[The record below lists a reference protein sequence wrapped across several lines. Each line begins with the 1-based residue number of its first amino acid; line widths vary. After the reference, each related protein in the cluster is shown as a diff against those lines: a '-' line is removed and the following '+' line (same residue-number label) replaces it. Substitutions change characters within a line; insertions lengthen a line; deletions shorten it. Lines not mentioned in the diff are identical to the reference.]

1 MNLVIVESPAKSKTI
16 EKYLGSNYKVV
27 SSIGH
32 IRDLGTTGKYG
43 LGIDLENNFKP
54 NYVPMKDKKKV
65 IKELEKLVKE
75 AEYVYLATDPDREGE
90 AISWHLYDTLK
101 IKDNYDRVLF
111 YEITKDKVLEGLNNP
126 RKIDYNLVKSQETR
140 RMLDRIIGFR
150 LSNLM
155 KKKTDGTSAGRVQS
169 VALKLI
175 VEREKEI
182 KSFIKEAYYT
192 INANFDNFD
201 SELFAYNNL
210 NIELKDKDEAFE
222 ILNKLNKEFI
232 VKNIESKNKNRS
244 SKYPFTTS
252 TLQQESSTKLNFN
265 AKKTMMIAQK
275 LYEGIDIGTET
286 TGLITYMR
294 TDSIR
299 LSDEFVKNTFGYIK
313 GNYGEEYIGYV
324 KKNKKNDNIQ
334 DAHEAIR
341 PTNINRTPESIKGY
355 LTNDEYKLYKLIY
368 ARTLASLMS
377 DAKTKVTT
385 IILDNNNYQ
394 FKNSGSVITF
404 DGYLKV
410 YSKYEDNTDNE
421 LPDLSSYLNK
431 EIVSN
436 NIECNEHFTKPKP
449 RYTEAKL
456 IHELEELGIGRPS
469 TYATIMST
477 IKDRGYVVLEDKKFV
492 PTEIGE
498 QITEKLGEYFSN
510 IINVKYT
517 ANMEKDLDE
526 IAEGKV
532 DNIKVLR
539 EFYDIF
545 DSTLNEANEKMEKV
559 PLKETGELCPN
570 CNSPLVVRKS
580 RYGEFVACSNYPT
593 CKYIKKEEKEEKE
606 EVKEIMDCPNCDGKI
621 VEKKTRRGKIFYG
634 CNHFPK
640 CKVALWDMPTG
651 ELCPKCN
658 NLLINKDNQV
668 KCSNAQC
675 DYVK

>member
-1 MNLVIVESPAKSKTI
+1 MNLVIVESPTKSKTI
-16 EKYLGSNYKVV
+16 EKYLGSDYKVV
-27 SSIGH
+27 SSVGH

-54 NYVPMKDKKKV
+54 NYVPMKDKKKI
-65 IKELEKLVKE
+65 IKELESLVKK
-75 AEYVYLATDPDREGE
+75 ADHVYLATDPDREGE
-90 AISWHLYDTLK
+90 AISWHLYDTLN

-111 YEITKDKVLEGLNNP
+111 YEITKDKVLEGLKNP

-175 VEREKEI
+175 VEREEEI
-182 KSFIKEAYYT
+182 KAFVKEAYYT
-192 INANFDNFD
+192 INADFVNFS
-201 SELFAYNNL
+201 SELYAYNNE
-210 NIELKDKDEAFE
+210 NIELKDKEEAYK
-222 ILNKLNKEFI
+222 ILNILKKEFL
-232 VKNIESKNKNRS
+232 VKNIESKNKSRA

-252 TLQQESSTKLNFN
+252 TLQQEASTKLGFS

-275 LYEGIDIGTET
+275 LYEGIDLENET

-299 LSDEFVKNTFGYIK
+299 LSEEFVKNTFGYIQ
-313 GNYGEEYIGYV
+313 NEYGKEYLGYI
-324 KKNKKNDNIQ
+324 KKSKKSENVQ

-341 PTNINRTPESIKGY
+341 PTNINLVPEKIKNY
-355 LTNDEYKLYKLIY
+355 LSNDEFKLYKLIY
-368 ARTLASLMS
+368 IRTLASLMQ
-377 DAKTKVTT
+377 DAKTKITT
-385 IILDNNNYQ
+385 VIFDNNNYQ
-394 FKNSGSVITF
+394 FKTSGSVVTF

-410 YSKYEDNTDNE
+410 YREYEDSADNE
-421 LPDLSSYLNK
+421 LPDLTKYLNQ
-431 EIVSN
+431 EIKAED
-436 NIECNEHFTKPKP
+436 IICNEHFTKPKP
-449 RYTEAKL
+449 RYSEAKL

-469 TYATIMST
+469 TYASIIGT
-477 IKDRGYVVLEDKKFV
+477 IKDRGYVTLEDKKFV
-492 PTEIGE
+492 PTEIGY

-526 IAEGKV
+526 IALGKV
-532 DNIKVLR
+532 DNIKILK

-545 DSTLNEANEKMEKV
+545 DKTLNEANEKMEKV
-559 PLKETGELCPN
+559 PLKETGEMCPE
-570 CNSPLVVRKS
+570 CGMPLVIRKS

-593 CKYIKKEEKEEKE
+593 CKYIKKEEKES
-606 EVKEIMDCPNCDGKI
+606 VDIEIVMNCPKCDGQI
-621 VEKKTRRGKIFYG
+621 VAKKTRKGKIFYG

-640 CKVALWDMPTG
+640 CKVAVWDKPNG
-651 ELCPKCN
+651 EICPKCQ
-658 NLLINKDNQV
+658 NLLIIKDDKI
-668 KCSNAQC
+668 KCSNEKC
-675 DYVK
+675 DFVK